1 MMTVM
6 IRSKVVKIGNSRGIR
21 IPRTLLE
28 QAGLTDEVE
37 MTVEGN
43 RLIVHSAHLPRAG
56 WEARFA
62 EMAEKGDDQLL
73 DEAVLPTQWDEDEW
87 TW

>member
-1 MMTVM
+1 MPSM

-21 IPRTLLE
+21 IPRPLLE
-28 QAGLTDEVE
+28 QAGLTDEIE

-43 RLIVHSAHLPRAG
+43 RLIVHAARQPRTG
-56 WEARFA
+56 WAAQFA
-62 EMAEKGDDQLL
+62 EMADKVDDHLL
-73 DEAVLPTQWDEDEW
+73 DGIVSTQWDQDEW

>member
-1 MMTVM
+1 MTMM

-28 QAGLTDEVE
+28 QAGLTDEIE

-43 RLIVHSAHLPRAG
+43 RLIVNAVHQPRAG
-56 WEARFA
+56 WDARFA
-62 EMAEKGDDQLL
+62 DMADKSDDRLL
-73 DEAVLPTQWDEDEW
+73 DETTLTQWDDHEW
-87 TW
+87 VW

>member
-1 MMTVM
+1 MTAM

-28 QAGLTDEVE
+28 QAGLTDEIE

-43 RLIVHSAHLPRAG
+43 RLIVHAARQPRAG
-56 WEARFA
+56 WAAHFA
-62 EMAEKGDDQLL
+62 EMAKKGDDALL
-73 DEAVLPTQWDEDEW
+73 DEAVSTQWDEHEW

>member
-1 MMTVM
+1 MTAM

-28 QAGLTDEVE
+28 QAGLTDEIE

-43 RLIVHSAHLPRAG
+43 QLIVRAARQPRAG
-56 WEARFA
+56 WAARFA
-62 EMAEKGDDQLL
+62 EMAKKGDDHLL
-73 DEAVLPTQWDEDEW
+73 DESISTQWDENEW

>member
-1 MMTVM
+1 MNV

-21 IPRTLLE
+21 IPRILLE

-37 MTVEGN
+37 MMVEGKN
-43 RLIVHSAHLPRAG
+43 LIIHSVLSSRQG
-56 WEARFA
+56 WEAQFMA
-62 EMAEKGDDQLL
+62 MAEHDDDQLL
-73 DEAVLPTQWDEDEW
+73 DETLPTQWDEVEW

>member
-1 MMTVM
+1 MGMM

-21 IPRTLLE
+21 IPRVLLE

-37 MTVEGN
+37 MIVEGN
-43 RLIVHSAHLPRAG
+43 QLIIHSAQHPRQG
-56 WEARFA
+56 WDVQFA
-62 EMAEKGDDQLL
+62 VMAETGDDRPL
-73 DEAVLPTQWDEDEW
+73 DPILPTQWEEDDW

>member
-1 MMTVM
+1 MTNM

-28 QAGLTDEVE
+28 QAGLVDEVE

-43 RLIVHSAHLPRAG
+43 RLIVHAARQPRAG
-56 WEARFA
+56 WAVRFA
-62 EMAEKGDDQLL
+62 EMSAKGDDRIL
-73 DEAVLPTQWDEDEW
+73 DEAAPTQWDEDEW

>member
-1 MMTVM
+1 MGTT

-21 IPRTLLE
+21 IPRVLLE

-37 MTVEGN
+37 MMVEGN
-43 RLIVHSAHLPRAG
+43 QLIVHSVQHPRQG
-56 WEARFA
+56 WNAQFAVMA
-62 EMAEKGDDQLL
+62 EMGDDHSL
-73 DEAVLPTQWDEDEW
+73 DLVPPPQWEEDEW

>member
-1 MMTVM
+1 MNMM

-21 IPRTLLE
+21 IPRTILE

-43 RLIVHSAHLPRAG
+43 KLIIQALHQPRQG
-56 WEARFA
+56 WEERFA
-62 EMAEKGDDQLL
+62 EMAKQGDDQLL
-73 DEAVLPTQWDEDEW
+73 DETSPTKWDEEEW

>member
-1 MMTVM
+1 MNMM

-21 IPRTLLE
+21 IPRTILE
-28 QAGLTDEVE
+28 QAGLTEEVE

-43 RLIVHSAHLPRAG
+43 KVIIQASRHLRQD
-56 WEARFA
+56 WEDRFA
-62 EMAEKGDDQLL
+62 EMAKQGDDQLL
-73 DEAVLPTQWDEDEW
+73 DEAPPTRWDEEEW